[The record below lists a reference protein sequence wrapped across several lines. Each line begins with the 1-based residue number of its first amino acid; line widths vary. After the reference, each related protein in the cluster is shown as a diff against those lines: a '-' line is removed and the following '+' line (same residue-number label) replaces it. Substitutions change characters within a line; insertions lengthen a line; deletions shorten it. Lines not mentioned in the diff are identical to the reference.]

1 MGVVTIKGHS
11 WASALAS
18 LPMARIIAERAM
30 RAKGARISSGT
41 TAPDQRQLAPWSDRS
56 PARRTLVF
64 VAGVLGSLVA
74 LAVLIVFVLQIW
86 VAIPI
91 AMSPPVPETP
101 DDSCAGSAEFDV
113 PTVPD
118 IRGAPAR
125 LGPAF
130 TC

>member
-1 MGVVTIKGHS
+1 
-11 WASALAS
+11 
-18 LPMARIIAERAM
+18 MARIIVERAI
-30 RAKGARISSGT
+30 RARGARISSGT
-41 TAPDQRQLAPWSDRS
+41 TAPDQPQLAPRSDRS

-74 LAVLIVFVLQIW
+74 VAVLIVLVLQIW

-91 AMSPPVPETP
+91 AMSPPKPETP
-101 DDSCAGSAEFDV
+101 DDSCAGSVEFDV

-125 LGPAF
+125 PGPAF